1 VGGWETLLMVVY
13 DLHFDLVDPTMQSIE
28 GNFAIDPRRPTGISG
43 PQKVVNRFT
52 KTFLTTKGS
61 SALHRNAG
69 TDFPSLL
76 DGNISDPGDVEPD
89 VIIYIEDVVEQMKEI
104 DKESR
109 WLSDDERIASA
120 VLTQF
125 NATGN
130 NTFEIYITVTTVSG
144 ARVGVLLPFALSTN
158 G

>member
-1 VGGWETLLMVVY
+1 MPTY
-13 DLHFDLVDPTMQSIE
+13 DLHFDLIDPTMQNIE

-52 KTFLTTKGS
+52 KTLLTTRGS

-69 TDFPSLL
+69 TDFPRLL
-76 DGNISDPGDVEPD
+76 DGNISEPGDVEPD
-89 VIIYIEDVVEQMKEI
+89 VITYIEDVVEQMKEI
-104 DKESR
+104 DSQSK
-109 WLSDDERIASA
+109 WLTADEKIATA
-120 VLTQF
+120 VLTKF

-130 NTFEIYITVTTVSG
+130 NTFEIYITITTVSG

>member
-1 VGGWETLLMVVY
+1 MTVY
-13 DLHFDLVDPTMQSIE
+13 DLHFDLVDPMMQSLE

-43 PQKVVNRFT
+43 PQKVVNRFM

-61 SALHRNAG
+61 DPLHRNAG

-76 DGNISDPGDVEPD
+76 DGNINNPSDVEPD
-89 VIIYIEDVVEQMKEI
+89 VITYIEDVVEQMREI
-104 DKESR
+104 DQESK
-109 WLSDDERIASA
+109 WLTADEKIETA

-125 NATGN
+125 NATGS
-130 NTFEIYITVTTVSG
+130 NTFEIYITITTVSG